1 MSAVLTMQIVHALF
15 PSLGNTSSQTNK
27 ADTIVPSIRVQP
39 AEDLELRPL
48 LRTLSHRRSSSR
60 RSSNDAT
67 MLPRVG
73 LALIGRRSITVAD
86 VISCGNTRDSSSEV
100 NGKAIDQKLNELRYN
115 FQLLG
120 EAGTQSAKRG
130 NKQFAVVFC
139 TLENVHCRLFR
150 TRD

>member
-73 LALIGRRSITVAD
+73 LGV
-86 VISCGNTRDSSSEV
+86 DS
-100 NGKAIDQKLNELRYN
+100 R
-115 FQLLG
+115 
-120 EAGTQSAKRG
+120 
-130 NKQFAVVFC
+130 
-139 TLENVHCRLFR
+139 
-150 TRD
+150 